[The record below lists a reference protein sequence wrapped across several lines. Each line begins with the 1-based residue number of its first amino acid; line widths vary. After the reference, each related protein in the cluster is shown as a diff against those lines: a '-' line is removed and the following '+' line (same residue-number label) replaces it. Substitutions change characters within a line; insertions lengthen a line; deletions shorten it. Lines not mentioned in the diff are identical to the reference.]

1 MKTIS
6 PKILYYD
13 ICLFAAFVILFVLTP
28 PISLNNPA
36 TVISGSIIL
45 GIIFLGILPHL
56 RIVELTQDGCIISW
70 LWLKKRYQ
78 WRELVIKYDSIRNG
92 NAEDGEGLFFF
103 SKKVWKNNK
112 KIESI
117 KPIVSLDIFNYFYF
131 IFKNENHRNQVMQKL
146 KEWEVEISLDE
157 KFAQQREYERIVA
170 EKIQMREE
178 RKRLYE
184 DRKKRKR

>member
-13 ICLFAAFVILFVLTP
+13 ICLFASFVILFVLTP

-131 IFKNENHRNQVMQKL
+131 IFKNENHRNQVM
-146 KEWEVEISLDE
+146 
-157 KFAQQREYERIVA
+157 
-170 EKIQMREE
+170 
-178 RKRLYE
+178 
-184 DRKKRKR
+184 